1 MTGDKGL
8 FGLEELN
15 NSSLIDEIYC
25 NLLPNQKVEKL
36 EELMK
41 IKNHKTALAF
51 VGDGINDA
59 PVLSRAD
66 IGIAMGK
73 MGSDAAIGASDVVIM
88 DDNLNKISETVKIS
102 KKTIQIIK
110 QNIIFILAV
119 KFSFLAFGAFGMV
132 SMWGAVFAD
141 VGVSI
146 LAILNSMRILY
157 FTQPK

>member
-15 NSSLIDEIYC
+15 NGSLIDEIYC

-102 KKTIQIIK
+102 KRQFK
-110 QNIIFILAV
+110 
-119 KFSFLAFGAFGMV
+119 
-132 SMWGAVFAD
+132 
-141 VGVSI
+141 
-146 LAILNSMRILY
+146 
-157 FTQPK
+157 

>member
-15 NSSLIDEIYC
+15 NGSLIDEIYC

-59 PVLSRAD
+59 PVFIPCRYRHCN
-66 IGIAMGK
+66 G
-73 MGSDAAIGASDVVIM
+73 
-88 DDNLNKISETVKIS
+88 
-102 KKTIQIIK
+102 
-110 QNIIFILAV
+110 QNGL
-119 KFSFLAFGAFGMV
+119 
-132 SMWGAVFAD
+132 
-141 VGVSI
+141 
-146 LAILNSMRILY
+146 
-157 FTQPK
+157 